1 MYQFVMKVLSGSTM
15 SLEHQVIAFGMTAFY
30 KDYLMNEINAIS
42 TKIIDSFEP
51 KSTSGSILSGIMS
64 VPEDMY
70 YLAYGF
76 LDTEHRSEN
85 ANDYYRLATFIKEGD
100 IDSAIVNL
108 VEAIARDFIE
118 RLPEDK
124 KDALLNSI
132 YAKTGARFATTTT
145 LMYLLTSQMNSS
157 IARYPKL
164 KASLRILRGAAINSI
179 LTIGALAHRS
189 AYDSRELR
197 EKNPRL
203 YWRLRSMGDLD
214 ILYFLIK
221 DHVSGYVDAS
231 SIQEQG
237 RDEDYRR
244 VIDNVINQLNS

>member
-1 MYQFVMKVLSGSTM
+1 M
-15 SLEHQVIAFGMTAFY
+15 
-30 KDYLMNEINAIS
+30 
-42 TKIIDSFEP
+42 
-51 KSTSGSILSGIMS
+51 
-64 VPEDMY
+64 
-70 YLAYGF
+70 
-76 LDTEHRSEN
+76 
-85 ANDYYRLATFIKEGD
+85 
-100 IDSAIVNL
+100 NL

-197 EKNPRL
+197 EKTQ
-203 YWRLRSMGDLD
+203 GC
-214 ILYFLIK
+214 IG
-221 DHVSGYVDAS
+221 GYVLW
-231 SIQEQG
+231 
-237 RDEDYRR
+237 
-244 VIDNVINQLNS
+244 VIWIYCIFNQRSCVWLR